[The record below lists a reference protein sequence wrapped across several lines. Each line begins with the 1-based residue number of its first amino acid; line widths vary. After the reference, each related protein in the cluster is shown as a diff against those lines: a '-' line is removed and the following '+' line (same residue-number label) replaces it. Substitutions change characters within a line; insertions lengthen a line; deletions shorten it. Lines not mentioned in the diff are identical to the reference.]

1 MSPTKQDTSGKILR
15 KLSEKMEKTQ
25 SITGQRGRDS
35 ATANLCQVQ
44 QQDSGTRAS
53 DISILIKG
61 GQVDRQREG

>member
-1 MSPTKQDTSGKILR
+1 
-15 KLSEKMEKTQ
+15 MEKTQ

-35 ATANLCQVQ
+35 AIANLCQVQ
-44 QQDSGTRAS
+44 QQDSGTSTS